1 MDPMKIRRSAFVLAI
16 CPLFFIAAQ
25 APKPPPPAAKAPL
38 KIYSDSANGVSFNYP
53 ADWKMSREPSF
64 YLLPLIFYP
73 QQSAQAMVSFRPSG
87 PHLETNFDGLEFA
100 YVASQEPSQT
110 SCLERVTKEI
120 DPEERRLQ
128 TVTINGTR
136 FFDINTGDAGLC
148 HQANRNIYEIY
159 RHGTCFLF
167 EAAFYT
173 VCPDPD
179 DGRVQ
184 LTAAQSKALSRPLDA
199 IIQTVKI
206 SSVK

>member
-1 MDPMKIRRSAFVLAI
+1 MYRMKICRSAFALSC

-25 APKPPPPAAKAPL
+25 APKQAAPAARVSL
-38 KIYSDSANGVSFNYP
+38 KIYSDSTNGVSFSYP
-53 ADWKMSREPSF
+53 AGWKMSREPSF
-64 YLLPLIFYP
+64 YLAPLIFYP

-87 PHLETNFDGLEFA
+87 THIETNFDGLEFA
-100 YVASQEPSQT
+100 YVALSEPDQT
-110 SCLERVTKEI
+110 SCLQQVTKDI
-120 DPEERRLQ
+120 DPEERRLE

-148 HQANRNIYEIY
+148 HQANRNIYETY
-159 RHGTCFLF
+159 RHGTCLLF

-179 DGRVQ
+179 DGRAQ

-199 IIQTVKI
+199 IIQTVKV
-206 SSVK
+206 SPAK